1 VNVDLVL
8 LGLVLFFAIWGAFA
22 GVARQIAQ
30 IIGAVGAWL
39 LARPCGDI
47 LGPTVGKDLGL
58 PLLAGTVM
66 ATFICFL
73 ILFLVLRGV
82 ATMLIQRFLSGKEPG
97 NRGLDRGLG
106 FLFGGA
112 KVGAVA
118 WVTICAL
125 SFVEDN
131 VSVMGKKLGLSPK
144 DSQAFALARTYNLF
158 EMTSFGDAQ
167 TLKAV
172 LKGVNNPKA
181 LERLKDNADYQALK
195 KDPRFAK
202 AQGSDEVRK
211 ALETGDVRALLKSAD
226 LIKLLQDPQALRR
239 LERLSTILGASSP

>member
-1 VNVDLVL
+1 MNVDLVL

-22 GVARQIAQ
+22 GVARQLAQ
-30 IIGAVGAWL
+30 IVGAVGAWL

-58 PLLAGTVM
+58 PLMAGTVM

-73 ILFLVLRGV
+73 ILFLVLRGI
-82 ATMLIQRFLSGKEPG
+82 ATMLIQRILSGKEPG

-106 FLFGGA
+106 FVFGGA

-118 WVTICAL
+118 WVSICAL

-144 DSQAFALARTYNLF
+144 DSQAFALARKYNVF
-158 EMTSFGDAQ
+158 EMTSFGDAA

-172 LKGVNNPKA
+172 LKGAGDPKA
-181 LERLKDNADYQALK
+181 LARIKDNADYQALK
-195 KDPRFAK
+195 KDPRFSR
-202 AQGSDEVRK
+202 AQDSDEVRK
-211 ALETGDVRALLKSAD
+211 ALESGDVRALLKHAD
-226 LIKLLQDPQALRR
+226 LIKLLQDPQQLRR
-239 LERLSTILGASSP
+239 LERLSVIMGSPSP